1 MSEAQSES
9 PYIFREEKMLKI
21 SKLFSIA
28 ATAFIV
34 SGQALFA
41 GNIPESD
48 DPIKV
53 TIQDWTG
60 QHFST
65 HVAAGLLKEMGYNV
79 EIVVSD
85 AITQHPAIASGNINL
100 STEVWTNNVGDLYD
114 GLVEKG
120 DIVVVGELGLSPKEG
135 WIYPPYMDERCPGLP
150 DYKALYECAQ
160 AFGSA
165 ETFPKGRLITYPASW
180 GTRSRD
186 IIASIEMPFEP
197 IPGGSEGAMVAE
209 LKSALAAEEP
219 VIMMFWQPH
228 WIFAAYD
235 FNWVE
240 WNPIEGKCVE
250 ESQEKE
256 TACGFEQAKV
266 QKIVS
271 KGFEDKWPAAFK
283 MFKAMQ
289 LTNADENAAILEVD
303 EKGRKVE
310 EVAAE
315 WISENKNIWQNWMN

>member
-1 MSEAQSES
+1 M
-9 PYIFREEKMLKI
+9 FKI
-21 SKLFSIA
+21 L
-28 ATAFIV
+28 
-34 SGQALFA
+34 LFA
-41 GNIPESD
+41 GIFFGNVLNASSYPENN

-85 AITQHPAIASGNINL
+85 AITQHPALASGNIHL

-114 GLVEKG
+114 GFVDKG

-135 WIYPPYMDERCPGLP
+135 WIYPPYMEERCPGLP

-165 ETFPKGRLITYPASW
+165 ETFPKGRLVTYPASW

-186 IIASIEMPFEP
+186 MIASIEMPFEP

-240 WNPIEGKCVE
+240 WTPTSGKCIE
-250 ESQEKE
+250 ESQKKE
-256 TACGFEQAKV
+256 NACGFEQAKV
-266 QKIVS
+266 QKVVS
-271 KGFEDKWPAAFK
+271 KGFEEKWPAAYR

-289 LTNADENAAILEVD
+289 LTNGDENAAILEV
-303 EKGRKVE
+303 KRAGK
-310 EVAAE
+310 
-315 WISENKNIWQNWMN
+315 

>member
-1 MSEAQSES
+1 M
-9 PYIFREEKMLKI
+9 FNL
-21 SKLFSIA
+21 SKVASIA
-28 ATAFIV
+28 AIAILV
-34 SGQALFA
+34 SSQALFA
-41 GNIPESD
+41 GNVPEND

-65 HVAAGLLKEMGYNV
+65 HVAAGLLKEMGYTV

-85 AITQHPAIASGNINL
+85 AITQHPAIASGNIHL

-114 GLVEKG
+114 GLVDKG

-135 WIYPPYMDERCPGLP
+135 WIYPPYMEERCPGLP

-165 ETFPKGRLITYPASW
+165 ETFPKGRLVTYPASW

-186 IIASIEMPFEP
+186 MIASIEMPFEP

-209 LKSALAAEEP
+209 LKSALSAEEP

-240 WNPIEGKCVE
+240 WNPTDGKCVE
-250 ESQEKE
+250 ESQEKD

-266 QKIVS
+266 QKVVS
-271 KGFEDKWPAAFK
+271 KGFQDKWPGAYK

-315 WISENKNIWQNWMN
+315 WIAENKNVWEHWMH